1 MNRFENISNTDL
13 TRIINDWVKNER
25 DRRVLHRKLIDG
37 ISYERIAEEFS
48 LSVKQIYRIIGKYT
62 DMLFKLCNDWTVI
75 CP

>member
-1 MNRFENISNTDL
+1 MNRFDNISNTDL
-13 TRIINDWVKNER
+13 SAIIEDWVKNER

-48 LSVKQIYRIIGKYT
+48 LSVKQIYRIIGKYI
-62 DMLFKLCNDWTVI
+62 DMLFNLCNDWTVI

>member
-1 MNRFENISNTDL
+1 MKSFDNISNTDL
-13 TRIINDWVKNER
+13 SAIIEDWVKNER

-62 DMLFKLCNDWTVI
+62 DMLFSLCNDWTVI

>member
-1 MNRFENISNTDL
+1 MNRFDNISNTDL
-13 TRIINDWVKNER
+13 SAIIEDWVKNER

-62 DMLFKLCNDWTVI
+62 DMLFNLCNDWTVI